1 MLIVKK
7 SRIPNSGKG
16 LFTTSRIRKGDVIIE
31 YKGEKM
37 TWEQCLKRYDKN
49 MNEANYLYF
58 VSKNNCVDAK
68 RTTNE
73 LARYANDA
81 NGFTRVKGLTNN
93 AEYDNLKTR
102 PYIVANKNIPAGSEI
117 FVDYTKGYWD
127 EMEKEMKKKKK

>member
-7 SRIPNSGKG
+7 SKIPNAGKG
-16 LFTTSRIRKGDVIIE
+16 LFTTSRIRKGDVIVE

-37 TWEQCLKRYDKN
+37 TWAQCLKRYDKN
-49 MNEANYLYF
+49 MAEANYLYF

-68 RTTNE
+68 YAINE

-93 AEYDNLKTR
+93 SEYDNLKTR
-102 PYIVANKNIPAGSEI
+102 PYIIATKNISAGSEI

-127 EMEKEMKKKKK
+127 EMEKEMKKKK